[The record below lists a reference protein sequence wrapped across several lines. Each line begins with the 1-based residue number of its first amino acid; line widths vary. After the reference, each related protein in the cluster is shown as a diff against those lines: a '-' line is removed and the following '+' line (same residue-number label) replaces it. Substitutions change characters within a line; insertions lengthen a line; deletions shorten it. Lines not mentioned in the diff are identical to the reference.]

1 MIQLRSMM
9 KMYDGVPKIPMIYRD
24 SLVSCTIVV
33 VFATMFE
40 YLPS

>member
-1 MIQLRSMM
+1 MNIAE
-9 KMYDGVPKIPMIYRD
+9 DDPAEIDDVPKLTMTQRD

-33 VFATMFE
+33 AVYAMVE